1 MWYNICRVKERV
13 LTMRMK
19 ELQSKLYQN
28 RIDKGYSEIDIDREF
43 CGLYSKVAS
52 AYKSYRKGKDKVG
65 NDFAEIVLTLL
76 NFSLSNV
83 YVFLGLTKFS
93 LPRFSCGYLGIS

>member
-1 MWYNICRVKERV
+1 MWYNICRITERV
-13 LTMRMK
+13 LTMRLK

-28 RIDKGYSEIDIDREF
+28 RVDKGYNDIDIDREF

-65 NDFAEIVLTLL
+65 NDFAEIVLTIL
-76 NFSLSNV
+76 NLSEV
-83 YVFLGLTKFS
+83 LDQDLEESMLKK
-93 LPRFSCGYLGIS
+93 ISNKQK

>member
-1 MWYNICRVKERV
+1 
-13 LTMRMK
+13 MRLK

-65 NDFAEIVLTLL
+65 SDFAEIVLTLL
-76 NFSLSNV
+76 NLSEVLDQDLEESMLKKISNKQKKKDEK
-83 YVFLGLTKFS
+83 VFFLW
-93 LPRFSCGYLGIS
+93 R